1 MKHEKIDA
9 VEVCKELEDVLAP
22 RLKLPVLD
30 RAVYLH
36 LLRHSRFEGKPRLRF
51 TILWLANNMGVTAR
65 RARQSVRRL
74 VDNNVLRLIERS
86 NIGHL
91 VQVRLPGE
99 VRAPRGSRTGTGG
112 PNMLH
117 GRVKLPAKVNL
128 DEVDFLRTPALRQA
142 IHARES
148 GVCFY
153 CLRLTP
159 SRAHCLDH
167 VVPRVKSGCNSYRNL
182 VSCCLD
188 CNSRKKDLPAEDF
201 LRRLYREGRLSAKDL
216 SARLLA
222 VHAIAAGKLP
232 PQVFG
237 EENAE
242 AAKAAKKTSSSAGG
256 ASRVSPARQGWA
268 LRQEIMSTVGAAP
281 VP

>member
-22 RLKLPVLD
+22 RLKLSVLD

-51 TILWLANNMGVTAR
+51 TIVWLASNMGLTAR
-65 RARQSVRRL
+65 RVRQAVRRL

-91 VQVRLPGE
+91 VQVRSPGE
-99 VRAPRGSRTGTGG
+99 VRAPRGSRTATGG
-112 PNMLH
+112 R
-117 GRVKLPAKVNL
+117 GKLPGRVNL
-128 DEVDFLRTPALRQA
+128 DELDFLRTPALRQA
-142 IHARES
+142 IHAREG

-153 CLRLTP
+153 CLRRTP

-167 VVPRVKSGCNSYRNL
+167 VVPVAKSGGNSYRNL
-182 VSCCLD
+182 VSSCLD

-222 VHAIAAGKLP
+222 VQALAAGKLRP
-232 PQVFG
+232 RLST
-237 EENAE
+237 EEDAGNDRGKE
-242 AAKAAKKTSSSAGG
+242 VRKLRPCGLSVGLSSNLAADGRA
-256 ASRVSPARQGWA
+256 RRPA
-268 LRQEIMSTVGAAP
+268 LE
-281 VP
+281 